1 MSLLIIATA
10 DVMAGHL
17 AVLTEDWT
25 EEQTARVVDGFL
37 SYIVKT
43 VKECRAEP
51 NATDEYDDL
60 VKEIL
65 AETSEN

>member
-1 MSLLIIATA
+1 
-10 DVMAGHL
+10 MAGQL

-51 NATDEYDDL
+51 NDEIKRPFASKGVTIAISAYVL
-60 VKEIL
+60 GRKVGKL
-65 AETSEN
+65 